1 MSEHKKPYRTELS
14 PISFLRRSASV
25 FPDRTAVVHGERRYT
40 YRQLEDRVDRL
51 VRALVAAGLKPGD
64 RVAVNTRLN
73 SEEVGYILGHCGARF
88 LFVDAE
94 LEPVTEPLD
103 LSDLTVVRIDD
114 TGAPGD
120 PYEDRLEA
128 AGARPPGDPLP
139 EAWLD
144 DEEATISI
152 NYTSGTTGRP
162 KGVMYTHRGTY
173 LNALGEVVT
182 TSMTVDTVYLWTLPM
197 FHCNGWCFTWAVTAV
212 GGRHVCLRKVDPARI
227 WELIDREGVTHYCGA

>member
-1 MSEHKKPYRTELS
+1 MSDQPTKPYRTELS

-25 FPDRTAVVHGERRYT
+25 FPDRTAVVHGERRYS
-40 YRQLEDRVDRL
+40 YRQLEERVDRL
-51 VRALVAAGLKPGD
+51 VRALHAAGLEPGD
-64 RVAVNTRLN
+64 RVAFLSPNTPAMLEAHYGVPAAGGVLVAVNTRLN
-73 SEEVGYILGHCGARF
+73 SEEVGYILGHSGARF

-103 LSDLTVVRIDD
+103 LSGITVVRIDD
-114 TGAPGD
+114 TGATGD

-128 AGARPPGDPLP
+128 AGLRPPGDPRP

-162 KGVMYTHRGTY
+162 KGVMYTHRGAY
-173 LNALGEVVT
+173 LNALGEVIT
-182 TSMTVDTVYLWTLPM
+182 TSMTFDSVYLWTLPM
-197 FHCNGWCFTWAVTAV
+197 
-212 GGRHVCLRKVDPARI
+212 
-227 WELIDREGVTHYCGA
+227 